1 MITVKRAYDPVSA
14 SEGSRFLVE
23 RLWPRGVQKT
33 KLRIDAWLKD
43 VAPSTE
49 LRKWFSHDP
58 MKWKEFRRRYFR
70 ELDSQP
76 EAWRPIV
83 SAARRRRV
91 TLVYSSHDTE
101 HNNAVALQEYL
112 QTKARRLPSP
122 RKAGLKASV
131 VLPLVLMLLFVGG
144 AGNLHGQAFASADAV
159 RDLVYVL
166 DQHRLDAIAAADP
179 AAPGTFV
186 AALYIPGNQLLV
198 VSAITRPR
206 KRWPTASPC
215 GGFARSIWIC
225 REHRLPGTSSSFR
238 TQTLTA
244 F

>member
-14 SEGSRFLVE
+14 SDGSRFLVE

-58 MKWKEFRRRYFR
+58 IKWEEFRRRYFR
-70 ELDSQP
+70 ELDLEP

-83 SAARRRRV
+83 AAARRHRV

-112 QTKARRLPSP
+112 RPKARRLPSA
-122 RKAGLKASV
+122 RKAGRKA
-131 VLPLVLMLLFVGG
+131 L
-144 AGNLHGQAFASADAV
+144 AV
-159 RDLVYVL
+159 R
-166 DQHRLDAIAAADP
+166 
-179 AAPGTFV
+179 
-186 AALYIPGNQLLV
+186 
-198 VSAITRPR
+198 
-206 KRWPTASPC
+206 
-215 GGFARSIWIC
+215 AR
-225 REHRLPGTSSSFR
+225 
-238 TQTLTA
+238 
-244 F
+244 